1 MKNTVEH
8 PIPSI
13 FSVFAKAP
21 GFFKVPTVLAMA
33 VWLSACSISIVD
45 AVSSEPSYVEVSESL
60 SEAEIQQAQLQ
71 QILAPIALY
80 PDSLLTHILIA
91 STYPLE
97 VVMASQLQG
106 DNQYLDAV
114 ELMDKAEPMGWDPSV
129 TALLA
134 FPTVLEKLSDDLA
147 WTQQLGEAFL
157 EDEALLMANI
167 QLLRAQAD
175 QADSFADLE
184 HLSVARENNQIIIES
199 ARREIVYVP
208 YYDTRVVYG
217 HWRWRHYQPVYWT
230 PFYGYAILPR
240 HRFHWGHGIRIRT
253 NFFFS
258 AFHWT
263 DRRVVVV
270 NHHHTHIYRPR
281 VHITH
286 GHKSHYWYHK
296 PHHRRGVAYRN
307 VRVKEHY
314 RDHKKVRHHHRNEL
328 RDHQR
333 DLHISHSDRDR
344 HRSAASRL
352 HTSDPASSTK
362 QTLRAREERIAHQF
376 NHRGEHV
383 PERGPRHK
391 SAKIDRELKKSAGP
405 KVVTKSDLYSIPGNK
420 HAAGK
425 TKHSTPREITPK
437 KRVQQGPKRQHNQ
450 SLHSIPR
457 NSHASAKTNYSTPRE
472 MNKSPKRTAK
482 SDATVYRSDKSKQNR
497 GHGHKRNQPGPKQ
510 EKRGRTKGKG
520 GESPRVAKR

>member
-1 MKNTVEH
+1 MKNTVIH

-13 FSVFAKAP
+13 FSVFTKTSNIL
-21 GFFKVPTVLAMA
+21 KLPTVLAMA

-45 AVSSEPSYVEVSESL
+45 AVSSEPTYAEVSESL
-60 SEAEIQQAQLQ
+60 SEAEIQQARLQ

-97 VVMASQLQG
+97 VVMASQLQR
-106 DNQYLDAV
+106 DNQYLDTV

-129 TALLA
+129 MALLA
-134 FPTVLEKLSDDLA
+134 FPTVLEKLSDDLN

-157 EDEALLMANI
+157 EDEAQLMANI
-167 QLLRAQAD
+167 QLLRVQAE

-184 HLSVARENNQIIIES
+184 HLSVTRENNQIIIEPVH
-199 ARREIVYVP
+199 REIVYVP

-217 HWRWRHYQPVYWT
+217 HWRWRHYQPVHWT
-230 PFYGYAILPR
+230 PFHGYAVFPS

-286 GHKSHYWYHK
+286 DHKSRRWHHK

-307 VRVKEHY
+307 AKVKKHY

-328 RDHQR
+328 HHQS
-333 DLHISHSDRDR
+333 DLHVSHTDRDR
-344 HRSAASRL
+344 YRSGNNFAKDSKHLLLNKNLTNQRN
-352 HTSDPASSTK
+352 
-362 QTLRAREERIAHQF
+362 ERITRQL

-383 PERGPRHK
+383 PEISPRHK
-391 SAKIDRELKKSAGP
+391 SAKTDRELKQSAGP
-405 KVVTKSDLYSIPGNK
+405 KVVTKSDLYSIPGNR

-437 KRVQQGPKRQHNQ
+437 KRVQQGPKRRHNQ

-497 GHGHKRNQPGPKQ
+497 GHGHKGNQPGAKQ

-520 GESPRVAKR
+520 GDSPRVAKR